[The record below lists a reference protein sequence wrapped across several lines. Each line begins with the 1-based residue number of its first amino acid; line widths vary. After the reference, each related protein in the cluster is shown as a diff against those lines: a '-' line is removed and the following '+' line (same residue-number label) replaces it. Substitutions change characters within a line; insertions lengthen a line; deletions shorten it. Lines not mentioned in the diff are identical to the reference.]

1 MSRLRKSDRI
11 AVIISELYSHPNAL
25 FSLSYFADLF
35 EVAKSTVSEDIA
47 NIKQIM
53 QEFEQGEIET
63 FAGITGGVK
72 YIPKK
77 SKKQMRKILEELAE
91 KLSVPGR
98 IVPGGYLYMTDLIF
112 NPQVTGQ
119 IGEIFATKFYKY
131 SPDFV
136 ITVETKG
143 IPIAFAT
150 AHALNIPLVTIRRDS
165 RVTEGSAVSINY
177 ISGTS
182 GKIQT
187 MSLARRALPVG
198 SKVIIIDDFMK
209 AGGTMRGM
217 LDLLAEF
224 SADVV
229 GMGVL
234 AETEYP
240 RDKLVED
247 YFSLLIIERVDNH
260 EKEIRIRPSDW
271 VLEGGE

>member
-1 MSRLRKSDRI
+1 
-11 AVIISELYSHPNAL
+11 LYSHPNAL